1 MLTVVIGPPD
11 CGKSAFAEDLAVKS
25 GFSNRYYLATMK
37 IMDEAGKERI
47 KKHRM
52 ARLGKG
58 FVTIEEPV
66 DILSCLKEIP
76 DPADSVVLLECMAN
90 LTGNLMFG
98 PVGRGDVSAR
108 AIRMVRELEIYV
120 GELIVV
126 SSEYEPDAGDDEETA
141 DYKRALNIVNIK
153 LYSAADKV
161 YNMSNYKNNRKI

>member
-90 LTGNLMFG
+90 LTGNLMFTPSG
-98 PVGRGDVSAR
+98 IGDVSTR
-108 AIRMVRELEIYV
+108 ALNMIWEFEIYV
-120 GELIVV
+120 GSLIVV

-141 DYKRALNIVNIK
+141 GYKKVLNEVNIK
-153 LYSAADKV
+153 LLSMADKV
-161 YNMSNYKNNRKI
+161 YNMSHYQK